1 MKTRISSRGVAVIA
15 ASVAMLLAAP
25 TFVAPARAIPICDS
39 GNDCRSALVADA
51 NALIDALRVGTSE
64 KNARSP
70 IVDLNEAIFR
80 LQQSAPAQEAI
91 AYCTGAAKEDDR
103 ALKKLAR
110 AVKSCE
116 KLVAKGQASPD
127 VFGLTVVLVD
137 DMLASVT
144 QNADELEGIVGSTS
158 QLSTARQRLA
168 AAQGYRDTFKLA
180 KAADQ
185 AQRAYDAIREP
196 GCDASIRSCTMSFEA
211 DVIDSDESTDFEF
224 DASPDARQCSV
235 VTQVNGATIATQATL
250 CEDDSTTFDYDDFV
264 NDFGM
269 GPGDTLTLRIL
280 RTNGTEACS
289 ASLTL
294 FAP

>member
-1 MKTRISSRGVAVIA
+1 METRNSSRRVATITMVA
-15 ASVAMLLAAP
+15 AMLLAAP
-25 TFVAPARAIPICDS
+25 AFVAPARAIPICSS
-39 GNDCRSALVADA
+39 GTDCRSALITDA
-51 NALIDALRVGTSE
+51 NALIDALRAGTSE
-64 KNARSP
+64 RNARSP

-127 VFGLTVVLVD
+127 IFGMTVVLVD
-137 DMLASVT
+137 DMLATVT
-144 QNADELEGIVGSTS
+144 QNADELEGIVGPTS

-168 AAQGYRDTFKLA
+168 GAQAYRDAFKLA

-196 GCDASIRSCTMSFEA
+196 GCDASIRSCTVSFQA
-211 DVIDSDESTDFEF
+211 DVIDSDESTDYEF
-224 DASPDARQCSV
+224 DASPDARECSV
-235 VTQVNGATIATQATL
+235 VAQVNGSTVSTQATT
-250 CEDDSTTFDYDDFV
+250 CEDDAETLDYDFFV
-264 NDFGM
+264 DNFGM
-269 GPGDTLTLRIL
+269 GPGDTFTVRIL

-294 FAP
+294 FLP